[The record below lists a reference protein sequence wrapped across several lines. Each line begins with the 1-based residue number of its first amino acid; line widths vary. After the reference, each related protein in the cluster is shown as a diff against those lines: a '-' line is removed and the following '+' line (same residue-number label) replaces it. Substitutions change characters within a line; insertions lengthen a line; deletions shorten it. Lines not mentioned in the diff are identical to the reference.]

1 MEKWSAVSSA
11 QCGSQPRQPPP
22 AAAAHTID
30 ITRRSRNIDQFFG
43 SGKAIPALHNTSLS
57 FRIVASDRRQSSAN
71 SVTTHGCGDRRHTNV
86 LEGIGQYGGTLIT
99 PAVGTAYTEITP
111 LRGLVGTI
119 QTANRGPGAP
129 HLVVPFIHKGFEF
142 SADQTVL
149 TMYLRKGM
157 KWSDGEPYT
166 ADDVMFWL
174 ED

>member
-1 MEKWSAVSSA
+1 MGYPGDYEQDTGNQITQFSEAPMLAARVA
-11 QCGSQPRQPPP
+11 AGDLPPVEERLP
-22 AAAAHTID
+22 EE
-30 ITRRSRNIDQFFG
+30 
-43 SGKAIPALHNTSLS
+43 PLVL
-57 FRIVASDRRQSSAN
+57 
-71 SVTTHGCGDRRHTNV
+71 NV

-174 ED
+174 EDWHLTPDFPDSWVKLNWDR